1 MVHSTLGRKLP
12 RHDNGSVVG
21 ENLAFPIS
29 SRDLVADRIDALTE
43 REGGMQE
50 PAPFALYTNKV

>member
-1 MVHSTLGRKLP
+1 MMVHSTLGRKLP
-12 RHDNGSVVG
+12 KHDNGSVVG

-50 PAPFALYTNKV
+50 PAPFGL